1 MGRMPYGLAMVSSAV
16 VEEEDVVAVV
26 MAASRLVMGMSARA
40 LAEVDESLSLPQ
52 LRTMVALEG
61 CGPVKLAELAEVLG
75 VNAST
80 ALRAVVRLEAVGLV
94 DRRANPDSRR
104 EVILTLTPSGATL
117 VARVLRH
124 RRREVAK
131 LVEAVPPEARS
142 GLVAGLRALLDVAGD
157 RSVHVPEAAEE
168 FRRLVL

>member
-1 MGRMPYGLAMVSSAV
+1 MVD
-16 VEEEDVVAVV
+16 EDDVVAVV

-40 LAEVDESLSLPQ
+40 LAEVDETLSLPQ

-80 ALRAVVRLEAVGLV
+80 ALRAVARLEAGGLV

-104 EVILTLTPSGATL
+104 EVILTLTPSGAAL
-117 VARVLRH
+117 VERVLRH

-131 LVEAVPPEARS
+131 LVEGVPPEARS
-142 GLVAGLRALLDVAGD
+142 GLVAGLRALLEVAGD
-157 RSVHVPEAAEE
+157 RSIHVPEVAEE
-168 FRRLVL
+168 FRRVAP